1 MKTFQHTIL
10 NEGTI
15 SGVGLHTGKIS
26 ILKFLP
32 AKINFGIKFQR
43 IDIGN
48 KPIIKADVDNVI
60 EVERGTTISENNG
73 KVSTIE
79 HLLAALVGL
88 QIDNILIQID
98 GPEVPIMD
106 GSSIEFIKCLEKCK
120 IREQDGVRKYLEI
133 PNSISYK
140 DEKNNVE
147 IAAYPFD
154 DFRVTVMVDYNSQ
167 VLGSQ
172 HHTLNK
178 VDNFKKDIAKSRT
191 FCFLHEVEELFKQD
205 LIKGGDLNNAIVIVD
220 KVLNNNKL
228 REISKMIGKKDIKI
242 EKEGILNNTKLRYN
256 NEPARHKLLDVIG
269 DLALVG
275 QPIKGHIIAARP
287 GHKANIEFA
296 KKLKSLSSKNKLIAP
311 KYNINKKPIYNINQ
325 IKNILKHRHPF
336 LFVDKIIHIDEMQI
350 VGIKNVTSNEHFFEG
365 HFPNNPIM
373 PGVIQVEALAQVGGI
388 LVMNSIENSEKYTAY
403 LVGIENFRF
412 RKMVLPGDTLI
423 LKSTF
428 ISPIKRRI
436 AKMKSEAF
444 VGDKLVSEG
453 IMTAT
458 IVKNI
463 Q

>member
-15 SGVGLHTGKIS
+15 SGVGLHTGKVS

-43 IDIGN
+43 VDLGN

-106 GSSIEFIKCLEKCK
+106 GSSIEFVKCLEKCK
-120 IREQDGVRKYLEI
+120 IREQDAVRKYLEI

-242 EKEGILNNTKLRYN
+242 KKEGILNNTKLRYN

-275 QPIKGHIIAARP
+275 QPIKGHIIGARP

-350 VGIKNVTSNEHFFEG
+350 IGIKNVTNNENFFEG
-365 HFPNNPIM
+365 HFPDNPIM

-388 LVMNSIENSEKYTAY
+388 LVMNSIENSEKYIPY

-428 ISPIKRRI
+428 ISPIKRGI

-444 VGDKLVSEG
+444 VGDELVSEG

>member
-15 SGVGLHTGKIS
+15 SGVGLHTGKVS

-43 IDIGN
+43 VDLGN

-106 GSSIEFIKCLEKCK
+106 GSSIEFVKCLEKCK
-120 IREQDGVRKYLEI
+120 TREQDAARKYLEI

-154 DFRVTVMVDYNSQ
+154 DYRVTVMVDYNSQ

-191 FCFLHEVEELFKQD
+191 FCFLHEVEILFKQN

-228 REISKMIGKKDIKI
+228 QEISKMIGKKDIKI
-242 EKEGILNNTKLRYN
+242 KKEGILNNTKLRYT

-275 QPIKGHIIAARP
+275 QPIKGHIIGARP

-296 KKLKSLSSKNKLIAP
+296 KKLKSLSLKNKLIAP

-350 VGIKNVTSNEHFFEG
+350 IGIKNVTNNENFFEG
-365 HFPNNPIM
+365 HFPDNPIM

-388 LVMNSIENSEKYTAY
+388 LVMNSIENSEKYIPY

-428 ISPIKRRI
+428 ISPIKRGI

-444 VGDKLVSEG
+444 VGDNLVSEG

-463 Q
+463 

>member
-15 SGVGLHTGKIS
+15 SGVGLHTGKVS
-26 ILKFLP
+26 TLKFLP

-43 IDIGN
+43 IDIEN

-88 QIDNILIQID
+88 QLDNILIQID

-106 GSSIEFIKCLEKCK
+106 GSSIEFVKCLEKCK
-120 IREQDGVRKYLEI
+120 IREQDAARKYLEI

-228 REISKMIGKKDIKI
+228 QEISKMIGKKDIKI
-242 EKEGILNNTKLRYN
+242 KKEGILNNTKLRYN

-275 QPIKGHIIAARP
+275 QPIKGHIIGARP

-296 KKLKSLSSKNKLIAP
+296 RKLKSLSSKNKLIAP
-311 KYNINKKPIYNINQ
+311 KYNINTKPIYNINQ
-325 IKNILKHRHPF
+325 IKNILKHRYPF

-350 VGIKNVTSNEHFFEG
+350 IGIKNVTNNEDYFEG

-373 PGVIQVEALAQVGGI
+373 PGVIQIEALAQVGGI
-388 LVMNSIENSEKYTAY
+388 LVMNSIENSEKHIPY
-403 LVGIENFRF
+403 LAGIENFRF
-412 RKMVLPGDTLI
+412 RKIVLPGDTLI
-423 LKSTF
+423 LKSSLL
-428 ISPIKRRI
+428 SPIKRGI
-436 AKMKSEAF
+436 AKMKAEAF
-444 VGDKLVSEG
+444 VGDELVSEG

-458 IVKNI
+458 IVKNK
-463 Q
+463 

>member
-15 SGVGLHTGKIS
+15 SGVGLHTGKVS

-106 GSSIEFIKCLEKCK
+106 GSSIEFVKCLEKCK
-120 IREQDGVRKYLEI
+120 IREQDAARKYLEI

-154 DFRVTVMVDYNSQ
+154 DYRVTVMVDYNSQ

-228 REISKMIGKKDIKI
+228 QEISKMIGKKDIKI
-242 EKEGILNNTKLRYN
+242 KKEGILNNTKLRYK

-275 QPIKGHIIAARP
+275 QPIKGHIIGARP

-350 VGIKNVTSNEHFFEG
+350 IGIKNVTNNENFFEG
-365 HFPNNPIM
+365 HFPDNPIM

-388 LVMNSIENSEKYTAY
+388 LVMNSIENSEKYIPY
-403 LVGIENFRF
+403 LAAIENFRF
-412 RKMVLPGDTLI
+412 RKMVFPGDTLI

-428 ISPIKRRI
+428 ISPIKRGI

-444 VGDKLVSEG
+444 VGDELVSEG

>member
-32 AKINFGIKFQR
+32 AKINFGIRFQR
-43 IDIGN
+43 VDLGN

-106 GSSIEFIKCLEKCK
+106 GSSIEFVKCLEKCK
-120 IREQDGVRKYLEI
+120 TREQDAARKYLEI

-154 DFRVTVMVDYNSQ
+154 NYRVTVMVDYNSQ

-191 FCFLHEVEELFKQD
+191 FCFLHEVEILFKQN

-228 REISKMIGKKDIKI
+228 QEISKMIGKKDIKI
-242 EKEGILNNTKLRYN
+242 KKEGILNNTKLRYT

-275 QPIKGHIIAARP
+275 QPIKGHIIGARP

-350 VGIKNVTSNEHFFEG
+350 IGIKNVTNNENFFEG
-365 HFPNNPIM
+365 HFPDNPIM

-388 LVMNSIENSEKYTAY
+388 LVMNSIEDSEKYIPY

-428 ISPIKRRI
+428 ISPIKRGI

-444 VGDKLVSEG
+444 VGDDLVSEG

-463 Q
+463 

>member
-242 EKEGILNNTKLRYN
+242 KKEGILNNTKLRYN

-444 VGDKLVSEG
+444 VGDELVSEG

>member
-228 REISKMIGKKDIKI
+228 QEISKMIGKKDIKI

-444 VGDKLVSEG
+444 VGDELVSEG

>member
-15 SGVGLHTGKIS
+15 SGVGLHTGKVS

-32 AKINFGIKFQR
+32 AKINFGIRFQR
-43 IDIGN
+43 VDLGN

-106 GSSIEFIKCLEKCK
+106 GSSIEFVKCLEKCK
-120 IREQDGVRKYLEI
+120 TREQDAARKYLEI

-191 FCFLHEVEELFKQD
+191 FCFLHEVEILFKQN

-228 REISKMIGKKDIKI
+228 QEISKMIGKKDIKI
-242 EKEGILNNTKLRYN
+242 KKEGILNNTKLRYT

-275 QPIKGHIIAARP
+275 QPIKGHIIGARP

-350 VGIKNVTSNEHFFEG
+350 IGIKNVTNNENFFEG

-388 LVMNSIENSEKYTAY
+388 LVMNSIEDSEKYIPY

-428 ISPIKRRI
+428 ISPIKRGI

-444 VGDKLVSEG
+444 VGDDLVSEG

-463 Q
+463 

>member
-1 MKTFQHTIL
+1 MKTFQHTIS

-15 SGVGLHTGKIS
+15 SGVGLHTGKVAT
-26 ILKFLP
+26 LKFLP

-43 IDIGN
+43 IDIKN

-106 GSSIEFIKCLEKCK
+106 GSSIEFVKCLEKCK
-120 IREQDGVRKYLEI
+120 TREQDAARKYLEI
-133 PNSISYK
+133 PKSISYK

-154 DFRVTVMVDYNSQ
+154 DYRVTVMVDYNSQ

-172 HHTLNK
+172 HHTLNT

-191 FCFLHEVEELFKQD
+191 FCFLHEVEKLFKQN

-228 REISKMIGKKDIKI
+228 QEISKMIGKKDIKI
-242 EKEGILNNTKLRYN
+242 KKEGILNNTKLRYI

-275 QPIKGHIIAARP
+275 QPIKGHIIGARP

-296 KKLKSLSSKNKLIAP
+296 KKLKSLSSNNKLIAP
-311 KYNINKKPIYNINQ
+311 KYNSNKKPIYNINQ

-350 VGIKNVTSNEHFFEG
+350 VGIKNVTNNEDFFEG

-388 LVMNSIENSEKYTAY
+388 LVMNSIENSEKYIPY

-412 RKMVLPGDTLI
+412 RKKVLPGDTLI

-444 VGDKLVSEG
+444 VGDDLVSEG
-453 IMTAT
+453 IMIAT

-463 Q
+463 

>member
-106 GSSIEFIKCLEKCK
+106 GSSIEFVKCLEKCK
-120 IREQDGVRKYLEI
+120 IREQDAVRKYLEI

-275 QPIKGHIIAARP
+275 QPIKGHIIGARP

-325 IKNILKHRHPF
+325 IKNILKHRSPF

-388 LVMNSIENSEKYTAY
+388 LVMNSIENSEKYIAY

-444 VGDKLVSEG
+444 VGDELVSEG

>member
-15 SGVGLHTGKIS
+15 SGVGLHTGKVS

-43 IDIGN
+43 VDLGN

-106 GSSIEFIKCLEKCK
+106 GSSIEFVKCLEKCK
-120 IREQDGVRKYLEI
+120 TREQDAARKYLEI

-154 DFRVTVMVDYNSQ
+154 DYRVTVMVDYNSQ

-191 FCFLHEVEELFKQD
+191 FCFLHEVEILFKQN

-228 REISKMIGKKDIKI
+228 QEISKMIGKKDIKI
-242 EKEGILNNTKLRYN
+242 KKEGILNNTKLRYT

-275 QPIKGHIIAARP
+275 QPIKGHIIGARP

-296 KKLKSLSSKNKLIAP
+296 KKLKSLSLKNKLIAP

-350 VGIKNVTSNEHFFEG
+350 IGIKNVTNNENFFEG
-365 HFPNNPIM
+365 HFPDNPIM

-388 LVMNSIENSEKYTAY
+388 LVMNSIENSEKYIPY

-412 RKMVLPGDTLI
+412 RKMVFPGDTLI

-428 ISPIKRRI
+428 ISPIKRGI

-444 VGDKLVSEG
+444 VGDDLVSEG

-463 Q
+463 

>member
-15 SGVGLHTGKIS
+15 SGVGLHTGKVS

-120 IREQDGVRKYLEI
+120 IREQDGIRKYLEI

-296 KKLKSLSSKNKLIAP
+296 KKLKSLSSKNKLIVP

-444 VGDKLVSEG
+444 VGDELVSEG

>member
-43 IDIGN
+43 VDLGN

-106 GSSIEFIKCLEKCK
+106 GSSIEFVKCLEKCK
-120 IREQDGVRKYLEI
+120 TREQDAARKYLEI

-154 DFRVTVMVDYNSQ
+154 NYRVTVMVDYNSQ

-178 VDNFKKDIAKSRT
+178 IDNFKKDIAKSRT
-191 FCFLHEVEELFKQD
+191 FCFLHEVEILFKQN

-228 REISKMIGKKDIKI
+228 QEISKMIGKKDIKI
-242 EKEGILNNTKLRYN
+242 KKEGILNNTKLRYT

-275 QPIKGHIIAARP
+275 QPIKGHIIGARP

-350 VGIKNVTSNEHFFEG
+350 IGIKNVTNNENFFEG

-388 LVMNSIENSEKYTAY
+388 LVMNSIEDSEKYIPY

-428 ISPIKRRI
+428 ISPIKRGI

-444 VGDKLVSEG
+444 VGDDLVSEG

-463 Q
+463 

>member
-15 SGVGLHTGKIS
+15 SGVGLHTGKVS

-106 GSSIEFIKCLEKCK
+106 GSSIEFVKCLEKCK
-120 IREQDGVRKYLEI
+120 IREQDAVRKYLEI

-242 EKEGILNNTKLRYN
+242 KKEGILNNTKLRYN

-388 LVMNSIENSEKYTAY
+388 LVMNSIENSEKYIAY
-403 LVGIENFRF
+403 LAGIENFRF

-444 VGDKLVSEG
+444 VGDELVSEG

>member
-1 MKTFQHTIL
+1 MKIFQHTIL

-106 GSSIEFIKCLEKCK
+106 GSSIEFVKCLEKCK
-120 IREQDGVRKYLEI
+120 IREQDAVRKYLEI

-154 DFRVTVMVDYNSQ
+154 DYRVTVMVDYNSQ

-242 EKEGILNNTKLRYN
+242 KKEGILNNTKLRYN
-256 NEPARHKLLDVIG
+256 NEPARHKLLDIIG

-275 QPIKGHIIAARP
+275 QPIKGHIIGARP

-350 VGIKNVTSNEHFFEG
+350 IGIKNVTNNENFFEG
-365 HFPNNPIM
+365 HFPDNPIM

-388 LVMNSIENSEKYTAY
+388 LVMNSIENSEKYIAY

-444 VGDKLVSEG
+444 VGDELVSEG

-463 Q
+463 

>member
-32 AKINFGIKFQR
+32 AKINFGIRFQR
-43 IDIGN
+43 VDLGN

-106 GSSIEFIKCLEKCK
+106 GSSIEFVKCLEKCK
-120 IREQDGVRKYLEI
+120 TREQDAARKYLEI

-154 DFRVTVMVDYNSQ
+154 DYRVTVMVDYNSQ

-191 FCFLHEVEELFKQD
+191 FCFLHEVEILFKQN

-228 REISKMIGKKDIKI
+228 QEISKMIGKKDIKI
-242 EKEGILNNTKLRYN
+242 KKEGILNNTKLRYT

-275 QPIKGHIIAARP
+275 QPIKGHIIGARP

-350 VGIKNVTSNEHFFEG
+350 IGIKNVTNNENFFEG

-388 LVMNSIENSEKYTAY
+388 LVMNSIEDSEKYIPY

-428 ISPIKRRI
+428 ISPIKRGI

-444 VGDKLVSEG
+444 VGDDLVSEG

-463 Q
+463 

>member
-32 AKINFGIKFQR
+32 AKINFGIRFQR
-43 IDIGN
+43 VDLGN

-106 GSSIEFIKCLEKCK
+106 GSSIEFVKCLEKCK
-120 IREQDGVRKYLEI
+120 TREQDAARKYLEI

-154 DFRVTVMVDYNSQ
+154 DYRVTVMVDYNSQ

-178 VDNFKKDIAKSRT
+178 IDNFKKDIAKSRT
-191 FCFLHEVEELFKQD
+191 FCFLHEVEILFKQN

-228 REISKMIGKKDIKI
+228 QEISKMIGKKDIKI
-242 EKEGILNNTKLRYN
+242 KKEGILNNTKLRYT

-275 QPIKGHIIAARP
+275 QPIKGHIIGARP

-350 VGIKNVTSNEHFFEG
+350 IGIKNVTNNENFFEG

-388 LVMNSIENSEKYTAY
+388 LVMNSIEDSEKYIPY

-428 ISPIKRRI
+428 ISPIKRGI

-444 VGDKLVSEG
+444 VGDDLVSEG

-463 Q
+463 

>member
-1 MKTFQHTIL
+1 MNTFQHTIL
-10 NEGTI
+10 NVGTI
-15 SGVGLHTGKIS
+15 SGVGLHTGKVS
-26 ILKFLP
+26 TLKFLP
-32 AKINFGIKFQR
+32 AKINFGINFQR
-43 IDIGN
+43 IDLEN

-79 HLLAALVGL
+79 HLLAALIGL

-106 GSSIEFIKCLEKCK
+106 GSSIEFVQCLEKCK
-120 IREQDGVRKYLEI
+120 IREQDAARKYLEI
-133 PNSISYK
+133 PKSISYK

-147 IAAYPFD
+147 ISAYPFD
-154 DFRVTVMVDYNSQ
+154 DYRVTVMVDYNSQ

-228 REISKMIGKKDIKI
+228 QEISKMIGKKDIKI
-242 EKEGILNNTKLRYN
+242 KKEGILNNTKLRYN

-275 QPIKGHIIAARP
+275 KPIKGHIIGARP
-287 GHKANIEFA
+287 GHKSNIEFA

-311 KYNINKKPIYNINQ
+311 KYNINKKPIYNTNQ

-350 VGIKNVTSNEHFFEG
+350 VGIKNVTNNEDFFEG

-388 LVMNSIENSEKYTAY
+388 LVMNSIKNSEKYIPY

-412 RKMVLPGDTLI
+412 RKKVIPGDTLI

-444 VGDKLVSEG
+444 VGDDLVSEG
-453 IMTAT
+453 IMIAT

-463 Q
+463 

>member
-10 NEGTI
+10 NKGTI
-15 SGVGLHTGKIS
+15 SGVGLHTGKVS

-43 IDIGN
+43 VDLGN

-106 GSSIEFIKCLEKCK
+106 GSSIEFVKCLEKCK
-120 IREQDGVRKYLEI
+120 TREQDAARKYLEI

-154 DFRVTVMVDYNSQ
+154 DYRVTVMVDYNSQ

-191 FCFLHEVEELFKQD
+191 FCFLHEVEILFKQN

-228 REISKMIGKKDIKI
+228 QEISKMIGKKDIKI
-242 EKEGILNNTKLRYN
+242 KKEGILNNTKLRYT

-275 QPIKGHIIAARP
+275 QPIKGHIIGARP

-296 KKLKSLSSKNKLIAP
+296 KKLKSLSLKNKLIAP

-350 VGIKNVTSNEHFFEG
+350 IGIKNVTNNENFFEG
-365 HFPNNPIM
+365 HFPDNPIM

-388 LVMNSIENSEKYTAY
+388 LVMNSIENSEKYIAY

-428 ISPIKRRI
+428 ISPIKRGI

-444 VGDKLVSEG
+444 VGDELVSEG

-463 Q
+463 

>member
-388 LVMNSIENSEKYTAY
+388 LVMNSIENSEK
-403 LVGIENFRF
+403 
-412 RKMVLPGDTLI
+412 
-423 LKSTF
+423 
-428 ISPIKRRI
+428 
-436 AKMKSEAF
+436 
-444 VGDKLVSEG
+444 
-453 IMTAT
+453 
-458 IVKNI
+458 
-463 Q
+463 

>member
-15 SGVGLHTGKIS
+15 SGVGLHTGKVS

-106 GSSIEFIKCLEKCK
+106 GSSIEFVKCLEKCK
-120 IREQDGVRKYLEI
+120 IREQDAVRKYLEI

-242 EKEGILNNTKLRYN
+242 KKEGILNNTKLRYN

-275 QPIKGHIIAARP
+275 QPIKGHIIGARP

-388 LVMNSIENSEKYTAY
+388 LVMNSIENSEKYIAY

-444 VGDKLVSEG
+444 VGDELVSEG

>member
-15 SGVGLHTGKIS
+15 SGVGLHTGKVS
-26 ILKFLP
+26 TLKFLP

-43 IDIGN
+43 IDIEN

-88 QIDNILIQID
+88 QLDNILIQID

-106 GSSIEFIKCLEKCK
+106 GSSIEFVKCLEKCK
-120 IREQDGVRKYLEI
+120 IREQDAARKYLEI

-178 VDNFKKDIAKSRT
+178 VDNFRKDIAKSRT

-228 REISKMIGKKDIKI
+228 QKIHERTSRIKH
-242 EKEGILNNTKLRYN
+242 G
-256 NEPARHKLLDVIG
+256 
-269 DLALVG
+269 
-275 QPIKGHIIAARP
+275 
-287 GHKANIEFA
+287 F
-296 KKLKSLSSKNKLIAP
+296 LS
-311 KYNINKKPIYNINQ
+311 
-325 IKNILKHRHPF
+325 R
-336 LFVDKIIHIDEMQI
+336 
-350 VGIKNVTSNEHFFEG
+350 T
-365 HFPNNPIM
+365 
-373 PGVIQVEALAQVGGI
+373 
-388 LVMNSIENSEKYTAY
+388 
-403 LVGIENFRF
+403 
-412 RKMVLPGDTLI
+412 
-423 LKSTF
+423 
-428 ISPIKRRI
+428 
-436 AKMKSEAF
+436 
-444 VGDKLVSEG
+444 
-453 IMTAT
+453 
-458 IVKNI
+458 
-463 Q
+463 

>member
-444 VGDKLVSEG
+444 VGDELVSEG

>member
-15 SGVGLHTGKIS
+15 SGVGLHTGKVS

-32 AKINFGIKFQR
+32 AKINFGIRFQR
-43 IDIGN
+43 VDLGN

-106 GSSIEFIKCLEKCK
+106 GSSIEFVKCLEKCK
-120 IREQDGVRKYLEI
+120 TREQDAARKYLEI

-154 DFRVTVMVDYNSQ
+154 DYRVTVMVDYNSQ

-178 VDNFKKDIAKSRT
+178 IDNFKKDIAKSRT
-191 FCFLHEVEELFKQD
+191 FCFLHEVEILFKQN

-242 EKEGILNNTKLRYN
+242 KKEGILNNTKLRYT

-275 QPIKGHIIAARP
+275 QPIKGHIIGARP

-350 VGIKNVTSNEHFFEG
+350 IGIKNVTNNENFFEG
-365 HFPNNPIM
+365 HFPDNPIM

-388 LVMNSIENSEKYTAY
+388 LVMNSIEDSEKYIPY

-428 ISPIKRRI
+428 ISPIKRGI

-444 VGDKLVSEG
+444 VGDDLVSEG

-463 Q
+463 

>member
-106 GSSIEFIKCLEKCK
+106 GSSIEFVKCLEKCK
-120 IREQDGVRKYLEI
+120 IREQDAVRKYLEI

-325 IKNILKHRHPF
+325 IKNILKHRSPF

-388 LVMNSIENSEKYTAY
+388 LVMNSIENSEKYIAY

-444 VGDKLVSEG
+444 VGDELVSEG

>member
-10 NEGTI
+10 NKGTI
-15 SGVGLHTGKIS
+15 SGVGLHTGKVS

-106 GSSIEFIKCLEKCK
+106 GSSIEFVKCLEKCK
-120 IREQDGVRKYLEI
+120 IREQDAVRKYLEI

-220 KVLNNNKL
+220 KVLNKNKL

-242 EKEGILNNTKLRYN
+242 KKEGILNNTKLRYN

-275 QPIKGHIIAARP
+275 QPIKGHIIGARP

-350 VGIKNVTSNEHFFEG
+350 IGIKNVTNNEDFFEG

-388 LVMNSIENSEKYTAY
+388 LVMNSIKNSEKYIAY
-403 LVGIENFRF
+403 LAGIENFRF
-412 RKMVLPGDTLI
+412 RKIVIPGDTLI

-428 ISPIKRRI
+428 ISPIKRGI

-444 VGDKLVSEG
+444 VGDELVSEG

>member
-10 NEGTI
+10 NKGTI

-32 AKINFGIKFQR
+32 AKINFGIRFQR
-43 IDIGN
+43 VDLGN

-106 GSSIEFIKCLEKCK
+106 GSSIEFVKCLEKCK
-120 IREQDGVRKYLEI
+120 TREQDAARKYLEI

-154 DFRVTVMVDYNSQ
+154 DYRVTVMVDYNSQ

-178 VDNFKKDIAKSRT
+178 IDNFKKDIAKSRT
-191 FCFLHEVEELFKQD
+191 FCFLHEVEILFKQN

-228 REISKMIGKKDIKI
+228 QEISKMIGKKDIKI
-242 EKEGILNNTKLRYN
+242 KKEGILNNTKLRYT

-275 QPIKGHIIAARP
+275 QPIKGHIIGARP

-296 KKLKSLSSKNKLIAP
+296 KKLKSLSSKNKLISP

-350 VGIKNVTSNEHFFEG
+350 IGIKNVTNNENFFEG
-365 HFPNNPIM
+365 HFPDNPIM

-388 LVMNSIENSEKYTAY
+388 LVMNSIEDSEKYIPY

-428 ISPIKRRI
+428 ISPIKRGI

-444 VGDKLVSEG
+444 VGDDLVSEG

-463 Q
+463 

>member
-106 GSSIEFIKCLEKCK
+106 GSSIEFVKCLEKCK
-120 IREQDGVRKYLEI
+120 TREQDAARKYLEI

-154 DFRVTVMVDYNSQ
+154 NYRVTVMVDYNSQ

-178 VDNFKKDIAKSRT
+178 IDNFKKDIAKSRT
-191 FCFLHEVEELFKQD
+191 FCFLHEVEILFKQN

-228 REISKMIGKKDIKI
+228 QEISKMIGKKDIKI
-242 EKEGILNNTKLRYN
+242 KKEGILNNTKLRYT

-275 QPIKGHIIAARP
+275 QPIKGHIIGARP

-350 VGIKNVTSNEHFFEG
+350 IGIKNVTNNENFFEG

-388 LVMNSIENSEKYTAY
+388 LVMNSIEDSEKYIPY

-428 ISPIKRRI
+428 ISPIKRGI

-444 VGDKLVSEG
+444 VGDDLVSEG

-463 Q
+463 

>member
-10 NEGTI
+10 NKGTI
-15 SGVGLHTGKIS
+15 SGVGLHTGKVS

-106 GSSIEFIKCLEKCK
+106 GSSIEFVKCLEKCK
-120 IREQDGVRKYLEI
+120 TREQDAARKYLEI

-154 DFRVTVMVDYNSQ
+154 NYRVTVMVDYNSQ

-178 VDNFKKDIAKSRT
+178 IDNFKKDIAKSRT
-191 FCFLHEVEELFKQD
+191 FCFLHEVEILFKQN

-228 REISKMIGKKDIKI
+228 QEISKMIGKKDIKI
-242 EKEGILNNTKLRYN
+242 KKEGILNNTKLRYT

-275 QPIKGHIIAARP
+275 QPIKGHIIGARP

-350 VGIKNVTSNEHFFEG
+350 IGIKNVTNNENFFEG

-388 LVMNSIENSEKYTAY
+388 LVMNSIEDSEKYIPY

-428 ISPIKRRI
+428 ISPIKRGI

-444 VGDKLVSEG
+444 VGDDLVSEG

-463 Q
+463 

>member
-32 AKINFGIKFQR
+32 AKINFGIRFQR
-43 IDIGN
+43 VDLGN

-106 GSSIEFIKCLEKCK
+106 GSSIEFVKCLEKCK
-120 IREQDGVRKYLEI
+120 TREQDAARKYLEI

-154 DFRVTVMVDYNSQ
+154 NYRVTVMVDYNSQ

-178 VDNFKKDIAKSRT
+178 IDNFKKDIAKSRT
-191 FCFLHEVEELFKQD
+191 FCFLHEVEILFKQN

-228 REISKMIGKKDIKI
+228 QEISKMIGKKDIKI
-242 EKEGILNNTKLRYN
+242 KKEGILNNTKLRYT

-275 QPIKGHIIAARP
+275 QPIKGHIIGARP

-350 VGIKNVTSNEHFFEG
+350 IGIKNVTNNENFFEG

-388 LVMNSIENSEKYTAY
+388 LVMNSIEDSEKYIPY

-428 ISPIKRRI
+428 ISPIKRGI

-444 VGDKLVSEG
+444 VGDDLVSEG

-463 Q
+463 

>member
-106 GSSIEFIKCLEKCK
+106 GSSIEFVKCLEKCK

-444 VGDKLVSEG
+444 VGDELVSEG

>member
-15 SGVGLHTGKIS
+15 SGVGLHTGKVS

-106 GSSIEFIKCLEKCK
+106 GSSIEFVKCLEKCK
-120 IREQDGVRKYLEI
+120 IREQDAVRKYLEI

-296 KKLKSLSSKNKLIAP
+296 KKLKSLSSKNKLIVP

-444 VGDKLVSEG
+444 VGDELVSEG

>member
-15 SGVGLHTGKIS
+15 SGVGLHTGKVS

-43 IDIGN
+43 IDIEN

-106 GSSIEFIKCLEKCK
+106 GSSIEFVKCLEKCK
-120 IREQDGVRKYLEI
+120 IREQDAARKYLEI

-242 EKEGILNNTKLRYN
+242 KKEGILNNTKLRYN

-275 QPIKGHIIAARP
+275 QPIKGHIIGARP

-350 VGIKNVTSNEHFFEG
+350 VGIKNVTNNEHFFEG

-388 LVMNSIENSEKYTAY
+388 LVMNSIENSEKYIAY

-428 ISPIKRRI
+428 ISPIKRGI

-444 VGDKLVSEG
+444 VGDELVSEG

-458 IVKNI
+458 IVKNT